1 MLNMTTVSANLLNSQ
16 AQMLEFIDKASGDEI
31 EDYKLKNIDFDS
43 DQPNFYLATVN
54 FLINQKQE
62 LVEDQMLRE
71 FFLNSSEVS
80 KLFNASPKLPER
92 YNAFDLKLEKIPS
105 EQYF

>member
-1 MLNMTTVSANLLNSQ
+1 MLPRRSANKFGLILSIFCIFMINMSTVSANQLNSQ

-71 FFLNSSEVS
+71 FF
-80 KLFNASPKLPER
+80 K
-92 YNAFDLKLEKIPS
+92 
-105 EQYF
+105 